1 MFKFSGLPSLRYLE
15 ILTRMKV
22 DVDNKLDSIPVSRLN
37 TEKEIRVETRICR
50 VPEKLRELKEDAYNP
65 RVVSIGPFHS
75 CKDYLAPMSRHKYYY
90 MSLLIHSKDA
100 ENCLDECICAITDFD
115 VVIRQCY
122 VEDIS
127 VSNDELR
134 LMMLVDGCFILE
146 LLLRLAPNLEYIM
159 PQEYESDPLINNAW
173 MIRAL
178 WHDLALLENQIPFF
192 ILEKLY
198 DIIKPRLMSKCR
210 APDSSLAQMP
220 PARSF
225 WSRYCLHRITAY
237 NVRDGRSRIAL
248 NHAAAAN
255 LTPGNQYWGLNYC
268 AEELVQSGIELFKE
282 SEADS
287 LVNITAARHGQLI
300 KIPPLFIDEVRDSL
314 FRNLIAYEQSS
325 IKISHHVT
333 SYVILM
339 KSLIR
344 SPRDV
349 KLLKKKGII
358 SQYWI
363 DDQEYSTYFRS
374 LLDEVFP
381 TDFYF
386 GSLCCQVDA
395 YANKFWFRR
404 KMSALYHTYFSTA
417 WSMTSFIAAICLFIL
432 TVLQTYFTINPAR

>member
-210 APDSSLAQMP
+210 APDSV
-220 PARSF
+220 
-225 WSRYCLHRITAY
+225 T
-237 NVRDGRSRIAL
+237 
-248 NHAAAAN
+248 
-255 LTPGNQYWGLNYC
+255 
-268 AEELVQSGIELFKE
+268 
-282 SEADS
+282 S
-287 LVNITAARHGQLI
+287 LVLSFFKPMMSQNSNIEEH
-300 KIPPLFIDEVRDSL
+300 
-314 FRNLIAYEQSS
+314 
-325 IKISHHVT
+325 
-333 SYVILM
+333 SYPDC
-339 KSLIR
+339 KH
-344 SPRDV
+344 
-349 KLLKKKGII
+349 
-358 SQYWI
+358 
-363 DDQEYSTYFRS
+363 
-374 LLDEVFP
+374 LLDLLHKCPLLAASGVDTAFTESQP
-381 TDFYF
+381 T
-386 GSLCCQVDA
+386 
-395 YANKFWFRR
+395 
-404 KMSALYHTYFSTA
+404 
-417 WSMTSFIAAICLFIL
+417 TSEMGDLEL
-432 TVLQTYFTINPAR
+432 L